1 MAPAA
6 PRRWRAAC
14 LLALAALLSLAAV
27 GCGEPLLLGDADVKR
42 ELKKLYTVK
51 KNGSYG
57 SLKATY
63 QAVQAIAILGSGP
76 SNPDTCSFAE
86 GADTPDAASAYFAL
100 GTAAILRCSGAKDI
114 AEKVLPIFLDTI
126 KSSDDLIPLM
136 HSLNGLCTMK
146 DFMLRKVEVDDAL
159 IKSVPKK
166 LKALAANGGT
176 WKMSASDSTPTLLK
190 AGWALQAFT
199 SCGRLGT
206 FNVPELEF
214 FKEAITTAFAS
225 TSSSEDGEVYFDD
238 PDGEMFATSVVLMSY
253 IQLATYYSHV
263 PTVEPKKILGIAE
276 YFRSLGFP
284 TGAKECL
291 YMIEALGTLS
301 ENRHACTSL
310 AVRVPPSV
318 SITTGRLKV
327 SVTNALGLKV
337 PLHNVKLF
345 GIKPLPSGKTASVS
359 EDFVPG
365 LQEPTVFLGEFPK
378 KGTIL
383 GKYLLKFEVAPASN
397 EHSKFYAGTVSET
410 VMVTGAVAASDAKLV
425 LLDSDGSVNMENVL
439 EYGKSTPVSI
449 SATHLQKLHFSVK
462 LTGPDEQPFIPQQA
476 FIKLE
481 HTSGTSHL
489 YLLGFNQE
497 QGTFG
502 FQLDFLELMKS
513 LYHLSGD
520 YTLELHVGDNAMDNP
535 FTWPLAVL
543 SLDLPAPPDGSAKP
557 PARVTDLKQRYGP
570 KAEISHIFRVPEK
583 RPPLVVSYVFMI
595 LTLVPLVGLLGGLRA
610 LGINVALFPNEGGPS
625 VSAVLFHAGI
635 AATLLLYIAFWVKVG
650 LFTTL
655 KLLLPLGLFTSAA
668 GFRILSYLADS
679 SVKLKST

>member
-14 LLALAALLSLAAV
+14 LLALAALLSLAAA
-27 GCGEPLLLGDADVKR
+27 GCGEQLLLGDADVKR

-100 GTAAILRCSGAKDI
+100 GTAAILRCSGAKDV
-114 AEKVLPIFLDTI
+114 AE
-126 KSSDDLIPLM
+126 
-136 HSLNGLCTMK
+136 
-146 DFMLRKVEVDDAL
+146 DFMLRKVEVDEAL

-206 FNVPELEF
+206 FNVPE
-214 FKEAITTAFAS
+214 
-225 TSSSEDGEVYFDD
+225 
-238 PDGEMFATSVVLMSY
+238 
-253 IQLATYYSHV
+253 
-263 PTVEPKKILGIAE
+263 
-276 YFRSLGFP
+276 
-284 TGAKECL
+284 
-291 YMIEALGTLS
+291 
-301 ENRHACTSL
+301 
-310 AVRVPPSV
+310 
-318 SITTGRLKV
+318 V

-345 GIKPLPSGKTASVS
+345 GIKPLLSGKTASVS

-383 GKYLLKFEVAPASN
+383 GKYLLKFEVMPASN
-397 EHSKFYAGTVSET
+397 EHSKFYAGTISET
-410 VMVTGAVAASDAKLV
+410 VMVTGAVAASDAKLI

-520 YTLELHVGDNAMDNP
+520 YTLELHDNP

-543 SLDLPAPPDGSAKP
+543 SLELPAPPDGSAKP
-557 PARVTDLKQRYGP
+557 PALVTDLKQRYGP

-583 RPPLVVSYVFMI
+583 RPPRIVSYVFMI

-610 LGINVALFPNEGGPS
+610 LGSNVALFPNEGGPS
-625 VSAVLFHAGI
+625 VGAVLFHAGI
-635 AATLLLYIAFWVKVG
+635 AAILLLYIAFWIKVG

-668 GFRILSYLADS
+668 GFRILSHLADS
-679 SVKLKST
+679 SAARMSPKASEKAGNANTAPAATTSAGPYEAMKDGLSCAPSATSSEDDAIAYAGIGCRSKNSPTEMPVFALMP

>member
-1 MAPAA
+1 MSFAPLG
-6 PRRWRAAC
+6 WRAAC
-14 LLALAALLSLAAV
+14 LLALAALLGLAAV

-63 QAVQAIAILGSGP
+63 QAVQAIALLGSGP
-76 SNPDTCSFAE
+76 SNPDTCSFVG
-86 GADTPDAASAYFAL
+86 GADAPDAASAYFAL
-100 GTAAILRCSGAKDI
+100 GTAAILRCSNAKDL
-114 AEKVLPIFLDTI
+114 AE
-126 KSSDDLIPLM
+126 
-136 HSLNGLCTMK
+136 
-146 DFMLRKVEVDDAL
+146 DFMLRKVEIDDAL

-176 WKMSASDSTPTLLK
+176 WKMSASDSTPTLLR

-199 SCGRLGT
+199 ACGRLGT
-206 FNVPELEF
+206 FNVPELDF
-214 FKEAITTAFAS
+214 FKEAVTTAFAS
-225 TSSSEDGEVYFDD
+225 TSSS
-238 PDGEMFATSVVLMSY
+238 
-253 IQLATYYSHV
+253 
-263 PTVEPKKILGIAE
+263 
-276 YFRSLGFP
+276 
-284 TGAKECL
+284 
-291 YMIEALGTLS
+291 
-301 ENRHACTSL
+301 
-310 AVRVPPSV
+310 VPPSV
-318 SITTGRLKV
+318 SITTGKLKV

-383 GKYLLKFEVAPASN
+383 GKYLLKFEVTPASN
-397 EHSKFYAGTVSET
+397 EHSKFYAGTISET

-520 YTLELHVGDNAMDNP
+520 YTLGLHVGDNAMDNP

-557 PARVTDLKQRYGP
+557 PARVTDLKQRYEP

-583 RPPLVVSYVFMI
+583 RPPLIVSYVFMI

-610 LGINVALFPNEGGPS
+610 LGMNVALFPNEGGPS
-625 VSAVLFHAGI
+625 MSAVLFHAGI

-655 KLLLPLGLFTSAA
+655 KLLLPLGLVTSAA
-668 GFRILSYLADS
+668 GFGILSYLADS
-679 SVKLKST
+679 SVKLKSTYRAPALKAAKMSPKAAEKAGNASTAPAATTSAGPYEAMKDGLSCAPSATSPEDDAIAYAGTGCRSKNSPTEMPVFALMP